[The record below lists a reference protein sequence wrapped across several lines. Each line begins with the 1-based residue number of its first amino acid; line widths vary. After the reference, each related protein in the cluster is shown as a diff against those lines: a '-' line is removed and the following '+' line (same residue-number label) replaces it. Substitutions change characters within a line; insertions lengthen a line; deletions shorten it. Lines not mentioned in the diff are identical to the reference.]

1 MKKWIEITVA
11 ALALGATATAVSAQ
25 RDPAYQA
32 ARSSGLVGEKIDG
45 YLGFVSPP
53 SPSVKKLVD
62 SLNIKRKA
70 VYVKTATS
78 QGVRPADAAFAGGC
92 NNIRRTK
99 AGEYYQAPG
108 GNWVKRSGGAPQLD
122 ARCPR

>member
-11 ALALGATATAVSAQ
+11 AIALGATATAVSAQ

-32 ARSSGLVGEKIDG
+32 ARSGGLVGEKVDG
-45 YLGFVSPP
+45 YLGFVKSPTP
-53 SPSVKKLVD
+53 AVKKLVD

-70 VYVKTATS
+70 VYVRTATS

-92 NNIRRTK
+92 KNIKRTK
-99 AGEYYQAPG
+99 SGEFYQAPG
-108 GNWVKRSGGAPQLD
+108 GNWVTRGGGAPQLD
-122 ARCPR
+122 PRCPQ